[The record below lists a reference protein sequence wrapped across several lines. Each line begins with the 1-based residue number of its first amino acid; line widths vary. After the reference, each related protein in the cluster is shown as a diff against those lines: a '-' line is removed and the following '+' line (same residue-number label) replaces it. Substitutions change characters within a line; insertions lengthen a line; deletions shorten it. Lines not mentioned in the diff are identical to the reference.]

1 MLLHHQA
8 KKISSWKRSMTEK
21 KLAFKCVYLIAAIIK
36 QWCFL
41 TLLSVIALACNLCS
55 DAAQQTSQSQRKTV
69 RSPHV
74 AKTEGMPLTDSAPSI
89 TPTAIASIPV
99 ATPSTSYEVEAADNT
114 RDGTKTFS
122 CSLCSGGLR
131 VSWIS
136 NNIFLQFN
144 HINVSYGGNYT
155 LTIYYLNSIPG
166 RQTSAFVSVND
177 GPNVI
182 VPGIQIL
189 NVNCCDNVLPQITQ
203 MTVSL
208 HAGNNTIRLSNPTG
222 HAPDIDRI
230 VVG

>member
-1 MLLHHQA
+1 
-8 KKISSWKRSMTEK
+8 MTEK
-21 KLAFKCVYLIAAIIK
+21 KLAFKCTYLIAAIIK
-36 QWCFL
+36 QWWFL
-41 TLLSVIALACNLCS
+41 TILSVIALACISCS

-74 AKTEGMPLTDSAPSI
+74 AKTGGMPLTDSAPST
-89 TPTAIASIPV
+89 TPTAIASTPITTSSI
-99 ATPSTSYEVEAADNT
+99 ATSSTSYEAEAADNT
-114 RDGTKTFS
+114 KDGTKIFP
-122 CSLCSGGLR
+122 CNLCSGGLR

-144 HINVSYGGNYT
+144 HINVSYDGNYT
-155 LTIYYLNSIPG
+155 LIIYYLNSIPG
-166 RQTSAFVSVND
+166 RQTSAFVSLNG

-189 NVNCCDNVLPQITQ
+189 NVKCCDNVLPQVTQ

-208 HAGNNTIRLSNPTG
+208 HVGNNTIKIFNPTG